1 MRLQGGG
8 APEGRP
14 YRVPIL
20 GEGRTE
26 TDMAMCQQCEDL
38 FGGEVEH
45 REKEVFVPQTK
56 QHRLWQKVFHR
67 IDRDANGTISQ
78 A

>member
-1 MRLQGGG
+1 
-8 APEGRP
+8 
-14 YRVPIL
+14 
-20 GEGRTE
+20 
-26 TDMAMCQQCEDL
+26 MAMCQQCEDL